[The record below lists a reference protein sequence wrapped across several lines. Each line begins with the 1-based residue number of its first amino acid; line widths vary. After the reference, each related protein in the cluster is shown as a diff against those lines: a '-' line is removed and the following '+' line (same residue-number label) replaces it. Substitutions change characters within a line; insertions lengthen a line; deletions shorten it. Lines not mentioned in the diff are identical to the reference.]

1 MDLKNQYLKLAGL
14 DWDVRP
20 ATEAKKEQPAAP
32 TQQTVE
38 VLADAFQLAIER
50 LAAKAEVKPIQIT
63 EVTDP
68 DVSLI
73 YRVSGASQAA
83 HGYWSQIS
91 RVAGYGIKNKRTGD
105 MLDVPYGMAFES
117 RDESKEYLKQAVS
130 KDERSD
136 WSIIDWAMECVAFG
150 TSVEGYV
157 LKHKKDGSTHGP
169 RFMTPQGAEDFMH
182 QQMAPDERKHY
193 KVDPIQLTKENV
205 GLGMQGFVIQNK
217 KTNAI
222 KSGPYDTKEEAEE
235 YLRRHTDGV
244 DEPAFVVKKYEDIM
258 GMSNYPNGSGVSESI
273 DLNEGKTQRRTKAAG
288 AKTLNTVLMTKKGGG
303 HRTDK
308 DYNRQ
313 KEKEKARKELSE
325 AASMDKDA
333 FKAAHGELKAKG
345 YEKTHSAMA
354 DDKEAGGVYYSHP
367 ESKKKAVIRK
377 GKIHYDVNESVVV
390 DENQKFLLQKE
401 KVINVGGEAGVKNKG
416 EISSTR
422 DAPAYHKPQYKR
434 PDYDHTN
441 ISDEHT
447 LFGKEEEAGDDVP
460 QQYGSI
466 DVPAEVLKAVR
477 DEIAHCRDIAAK
489 TEEDVINTR
498 GHSDKSWWKNTANML
513 QEVLDWLETGDE
525 QNLKRAV
532 IKMQSWEN
540 ARWWNWPS
548 ELIKFMSHYGY
559 GYKYPKLV
567 DKFKE
572 VKANIIPLKSA

>member
-14 DWDVRP
+14 DWDTRP
-20 ATEAKKEQPAAP
+20 ATEAKKVEQPAAAP
-32 TQQTVE
+32 AQQQTVE

-50 LAAKAEVKPIQIT
+50 LAAKATQIT

-68 DVSLI
+68 DVSLA
-73 YRVSGASQAA
+73 YRVSGAAQAA
-83 HGYWSQIS
+83 HGYWSQIA

-117 RDESKEYLKQAVS
+117 RKEAKDFLKQAVS
-130 KDERSD
+130 KDERAD

-157 LKHKKDGSTHGP
+157 LKHKEKGSTHGP
-169 RFMTPQGAEDFMH
+169 RFMTPQGAEEYMNVK
-182 QQMAPDERKHY
+182 MSPDERQHY

-222 KSGPYDTKEEAEE
+222 KSGPYDTQAEAEE
-235 YLRRHTDGV
+235 YLKRHTDGV
-244 DEPAFVVKKYEDIM
+244 EDPPFVVKKYEDIM
-258 GMSNYPNGSGVSESI
+258 GMSNYPNGKGVGVGESV
-273 DLNEGKTQRRTKAAG
+273 DMNEGKTERRTKAAG
-288 AKTLNTVLMTKKGGG
+288 AKTLNTLLMTKKGGG

-313 KEKEKARKELSE
+313 KQKAEARKALAE
-325 AASMDKDA
+325 AAEMDKEA
-333 FKAAHGELKAKG
+333 FRSMHSELKAKG
-345 YEKTHSAMA
+345 YEKTHSAVA

-377 GKIHYDVNESVVV
+377 GKVHYDVNESVVV
-390 DENQKFLLQKE
+390 EAEKFLLQKE
-401 KVINVGGEAGVKNKG
+401 KVGNLKTKSAGSSGKDSSNVGAPDY
-416 EISSTR
+416 R
-422 DAPAYHKPQYKR
+422 DPAYKR
-434 PDYDHTN
+434 PSYDHTN

-466 DVPAEVLKAVR
+466 EVPAEVLKAVR

-525 QNLKRAV
+525 ANLKRAV

-548 ELIKFMSHYGY
+548 ELVKFMSHYGY

-572 VKANIIPLKSA
+572 VKANLIPLKSA